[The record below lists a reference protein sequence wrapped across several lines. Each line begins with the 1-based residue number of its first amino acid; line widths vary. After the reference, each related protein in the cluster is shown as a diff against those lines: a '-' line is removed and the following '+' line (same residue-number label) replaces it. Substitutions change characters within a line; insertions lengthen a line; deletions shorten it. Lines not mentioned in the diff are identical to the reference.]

1 MPTGFELV
9 RRHGDYLNILVYA
22 TYRRYSYQH
31 LVGVPSLTV
40 SGHNPSREFGVRCV
54 QMTVDERER
63 PWMAVMSASCA
74 PAVRQVVPV
83 IGGIRT
89 LILARRPCYSRIDGW
104 LIIGMGHESKDWS
117 S

>member
-9 RRHGDYLNILVYA
+9 RRHRDYLNILVYA

-63 PWMAVMSASCA
+63 PWMVGDGAVSYTHLRA
-74 PAVRQVVPV
+74 
-83 IGGIRT
+83 
-89 LILARRPCYSRIDGW
+89 
-104 LIIGMGHESKDWS
+104 HET
-117 S
+117 